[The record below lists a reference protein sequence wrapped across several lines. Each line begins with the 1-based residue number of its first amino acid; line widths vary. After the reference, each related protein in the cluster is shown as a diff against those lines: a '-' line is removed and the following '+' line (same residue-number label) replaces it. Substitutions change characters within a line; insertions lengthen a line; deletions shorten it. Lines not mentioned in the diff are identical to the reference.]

1 MEFNFINISGLAIV
15 IIMLIPNLIYAKRA
29 HGVHNKCKSRFFNII
44 EQIGRY
50 SSFIL
55 MFLPLGVR
63 EFGFYDILPML
74 TYLFANSAL
83 LIAYLI
89 IWGFYFKKP
98 SVRKALALAVIPTA
112 IFLISGLT
120 LRHWLLVAA
129 ALLFGTGHIYVT
141 YQNHK

>member
-29 HGVHNKCKSRFFNII
+29 HDVHNKCKSRFFNII

-63 EFGFYDILPML
+63 EFGFYDVLPML
-74 TYLFANSAL
+74 IYLFANTAL

-89 IWGFYFKKP
+89 IWGFYFKNPQLKRRSLLP
-98 SVRKALALAVIPTA
+98 LYLPRS
-112 IFLISGLT
+112 FLSAGL
-120 LRHWLLVAA
+120 RSC
-129 ALLFGTGHIYVT
+129 TGFWSPPLCFSAQGIYT
-141 YQNHK
+141 